1 MTDDDIDDGQRDAV
15 GGNHTAQGGG
25 AADRFTGNGANPVG
39 AQPLGGAQ
47 LARAALDAARAAGR
61 TYTTRPGG
69 PKKRPADDGQSP
81 KRRRWSGSGP
91 DPRDPQPLGRLVS
104 RMVADRGWDKPTAE
118 ARVLGDW
125 PKLVGPEIASKSRPV
140 QLKDGELTLQAESTA
155 WATQLRLLSTKMLGL
170 LSAEVGPNVVKK
182 IRVHGPAAPS
192 WKRGPISVRGRGPR
206 DTYG

>member
-1 MTDDDIDDGQRDAV
+1 M
-15 GGNHTAQGGG
+15 
-25 AADRFTGNGANPVG
+25 
-39 AQPLGGAQ
+39 GGAQ

-61 TYTTRPGG
+61 TYTTKPGG
-69 PKKRPADDGQSP
+69 PKPRQAGDGQSP
-81 KRRRWSGSGP
+81 KRRRWSSAGP

-104 RMVADRGWDKPTAE
+104 RMVADRGWDRATAE

-125 PKLVGPEIASKSRPV
+125 PSLVGPEIASKSRPV

-155 WATQLRLLSTKMLGL
+155 WATQLRLLSTKILGL
-170 LSAEVGPNVVKK
+170 LSSEIGPNVVRK